1 MKRSITY
8 FFKVI
13 LIWVNISLKFAF
25 CVTMTNCSSWQNIM
39 PLYDSSEVF
48 VPAKQYWNTI
58 HSPWII
64 KRLNDVLCTL
74 VYFRL
79 HVHEL
84 SLFKRLIS
92 MHNNPPYPY
101 INTLWFIH
109 INTVFSPHIYC
120 IRSYSK
126 HLYENKG
133 HVSHD
138 MSIMFRDQSIM
149 GFPQVPILRWLQFIY
164 QSNRSFNIPPP
175 PGNPPGIWLFGKL
188 LFKSPLPKPKCRSNV
203 PH

>member
-133 HVSHD
+133 HVSDD

-175 PGNPPGIWLFGKL
+175 PGQPPGYLTFWKIVVQI
-188 LFKSPLPKPKCRSNV
+188 PPT
-203 PH
+203 

>member
-8 FFKVI
+8 FFNVI

-25 CVTMTNCSSWQNIM
+25 CVTMTNFSSWQNIM

-84 SLFKRLIS
+84 SLFKQLIS
-92 MHNNPPYPY
+92 LHNNPPYPY
-101 INTLWFIH
+101 IIGSFIL
-109 INTVFSPHIYC
+109 ILFFPLTFTVF
-120 IRSYSK
+120 
-126 HLYENKG
+126 
-133 HVSHD
+133 
-138 MSIMFRDQSIM
+138 
-149 GFPQVPILRWLQFIY
+149 VPIQNTFTKIKVMWVTIWVLCFKIN
-164 QSNRSFNIPPP
+164 QSWAFLKFPFCGGFSLYIGQIEVSTSP
-175 PGNPPGIWLFGKL
+175 PGHPPPPGIWLFGQL
-188 LFKSPLPKPKCRSNV
+188 LRKSPLPKPKCRSNA